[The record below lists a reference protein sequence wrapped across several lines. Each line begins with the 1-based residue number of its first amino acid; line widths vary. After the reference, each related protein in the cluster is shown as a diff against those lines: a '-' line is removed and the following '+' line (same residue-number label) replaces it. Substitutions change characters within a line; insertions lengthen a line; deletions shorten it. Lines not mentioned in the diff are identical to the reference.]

1 MFSSRRRRCPS
12 PRRAAGTQWS
22 RRAPRPTPALSFLP
36 TLPIGRK
43 RRGTRGRISGSA
55 RRLRT
60 SPALRAA
67 KGFCSGAPCA
77 PLRSKGS
84 YRRAYLRFFPVPRAR
99 RRAARRAI
107 CPHTAAPAISR
118 AAPAPAAPA
127 RCRRAPRQACRPAAC
142 RRASDGRK
150 NRPACARARAHAA
163 LAPRSRPARGN
174 RAAARGRA
182 RPRRADGSFRAKAR
196 CRTRPPS

>member
-77 PLRSKGS
+77 PPRSKGS

-107 CPHTAAPAISR
+107 CLRTAAPAISR

-127 RCRRAPRQACRPAAC
+127 RCRRAPRQACRQAAC
-142 RRASDGRK
+142 RRSSSGRK
-150 NRPACARARAHAA
+150 SPPVCAQARARA
-163 LAPRSRPARGN
+163 APLPHFHPTRGN
-174 RAAARGRA
+174 PGAARVRV
-182 RPRRADGSFRAKAR
+182 RPLRADGSFRAGAR
-196 CRTRPPS
+196 CRTRPPF